1 MLPGVYKLEVSFLNV
16 NNTAIS
22 IFFINQV
29 FADGYVP
36 KEVDFVVVEQHPTQ
50 LNITIQ
56 QAKVTGKVKLP
67 SQKIQQ

>member
-1 MLPGVYKLEVSFLNV
+1 M
-16 NNTAIS
+16 
-22 IFFINQV
+22 

-56 QAKVTGKVKLP
+56 QAKVTGKPKVSMP
-67 SQKIQQ
+67 KIPE